1 MSLLISYDIEDN
13 YLRKKIADYIID
25 AGFAR
30 VQFSVYIGTVNEKA
44 TLKTIAW
51 LEKIPAHKNWKANDS
66 ILVLNLTELQLKNM
80 LSLGNPKWDKD
91 DLSDDRHTLIL

>member
-44 TLKTIAW
+44 TLQTIDW
-51 LEKIPAHKNWKANDS
+51 LNKVPAHKNWKANDS
-66 ILVLNLTELQLKNM
+66 ILVLSFTNQQLKNM
-80 LSLGNPKWDKD
+80 LILGNPKWNKD